1 MMRGWHA
8 PFIGGGGGGHMR
20 NFRFMVAC
28 LNWGEEVTPVVS
40 VHNGATWR
48 RFANKALKVV
58 LDFSDCV

>member
-1 MMRGWHA
+1 MR
-8 PFIGGGGGGHMR
+8 PLLGGGSLMR